1 MPKHASLPTSRSRR
15 RGGPSAPD
23 LGATP
28 IVEPPEPPRGLDGPQ
43 RDAWLELWAEPVAR
57 FWSASDGVLVAR
69 LIRLRDRLDVEGAD
83 APLGMYAAV
92 LALERVLYLTPTARR
107 DRLRLAVSDPPAAV
121 SSPSSDSS
129 ANGAR
134 RAPSARER
142 ERLLRG

>member
-1 MPKHASLPTSRSRR
+1 MASWR
-15 RGGPSAPD
+15 
-23 LGATP
+23 
-28 IVEPPEPPRGLDGPQ
+28 
-43 RDAWLELWAEPVAR
+43 ELWQEPVAR

-69 LIRLRDRLDVEGAD
+69 LIRLRDRLDAEGAD

-121 SSPSSDSS
+121 
-129 ANGAR
+129 A
-134 RAPSARER
+134 APSASSSSSSGPSRRSTARER